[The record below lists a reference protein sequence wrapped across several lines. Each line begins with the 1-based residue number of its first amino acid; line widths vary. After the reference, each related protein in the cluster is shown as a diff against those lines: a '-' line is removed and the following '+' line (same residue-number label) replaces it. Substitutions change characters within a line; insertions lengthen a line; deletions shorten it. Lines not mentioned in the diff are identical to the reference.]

1 MFAEFLTFDLFRKW
15 ENDQM
20 LMTLLTKPDK
30 NVKNRTLFKT
40 LSFPKNPEEKFIF
53 EEKTLR

>member
-30 NVKNRTLFKT
+30 NGKKV
-40 LSFPKNPEEKFIF
+40 SFGLEDG
-53 EEKTLR
+53 